1 MPTGERRA
9 FLGDLARR
17 PRHAILERAEGVGSR
32 SIVRILSRVV
42 PERLD
47 VDDLRL
53 LTRQGVAP
61 HLEKAL
67 RHLPRLPCRLLPL
80 VADPRL
86 SPHVSPRF
94 LREAATD
101 GDCRT
106 VWLLSDT
113 LDMAEFQGATERVG
127 VLSSRAALSA
137 LHDRIL
143 EERLARHDPLPVPP
157 GTTAAAL
164 RRSTPPPPPGTTI
177 IQPLRTAEE
186 LREEGTAMRHC
197 IASYDARVA
206 RGDCAVFRVLAPE
219 RATLSLAWRPH
230 RRAWAVEQL
239 CGPGN
244 TPVGPATRVAVHHW
258 LDAAG

>member
-1 MPTGERRA
+1 
-9 FLGDLARR
+9 
-17 PRHAILERAEGVGSR
+17 
-32 SIVRILSRVV
+32 VRILARVV
-42 PERLD
+42 PEQLD

-143 EERLARHDPLPVPP
+143 EERLTRHAVDPQAHGAP
-157 GTTAAAL
+157 TAAL
-164 RRSTPPPPPGTTI
+164 RRSTPPPPSGTAI

-244 TPVGPATRVAVHHW
+244 TPVGPATRAAVHDW
-258 LDAAG
+258 LSAGANP